1 MVVGKRRHP
10 NIGLAVLRRMALHQD
25 IVDDIDCPER
35 LKRLH
40 DTEADQ
46 MWMLKTMHRTGLLLI
61 TLWPV
66 LATAQQSVW
75 KPDRNVELIVGT
87 APGAAPDKTARLIQR
102 IWQSQKI
109 HEGPLTIMNKPGGG
123 NVIAWTYLNQH
134 AGNGHYQMIGNLN
147 VVISRALG
155 LSPYAHGDYT
165 WIATLFDEYFALS
178 VRADSAVLTG
188 RDLIARLQKD
198 PASAVIGV
206 STSIGGANHLS
217 AALALQRAGIDPRR
231 VRFVAFKGSAESVTA
246 LLGGHVDAIS
256 TAVSAAVPYV
266 RNSQMRTIAVSS
278 PKRLGGVLAAVPTW
292 NEQGISGAMTN
303 FRAVMAPKGTDASA
317 VKFWESRYAQLAAQE
332 EWKKDLEEN
341 LWAWNFLDAAKTAA
355 AVAESAKE
363 VEGLVTTLGLRKAP

>member
-1 MVVGKRRHP
+1 MQML
-10 NIGLAVLRRMALHQD
+10 NT
-25 IVDDIDCPER
+25 
-35 LKRLH
+35 KRL
-40 DTEADQ
+40 A
-46 MWMLKTMHRTGLLLI
+46 GLLLMM
-61 TLWPV
+61 LWPL
-66 LATAQQSVW
+66 LATAQQAGW
-75 KPDRNVELIVGT
+75 KPERNVEIIVGT

-102 IWQSQKI
+102 LWQSQRI
-109 HEGPLTIMNKPGGG
+109 YEGPLTIINKPGGG

-178 VRADSAVLTG
+178 VRADSSVQTG

-246 LLGGHVDAIS
+246 VLGGHVDVIS

-266 RNSQMRTIAVSS
+266 RNAQLRTIAVSS

-292 NEQGISGAMTN
+292 GEQGIRGTMTN
-303 FRAVMAPKGTDASA
+303 FRAVMAPKNTDASA
-317 VKFWESRYAQLAAQE
+317 VKYWESRYAQLAAQD

-355 AVAESAKE
+355 AVAESAGDVE
-363 VEGLVTTLGLRKAP
+363 VLVNTLGLRK